1 MYVYTHT
8 HTHTHI
14 INIYAYICITYTY
27 IPRNVPGS
35 ERVGSVGRF
44 QPHQLSLRGLK
55 GAQWLKSAGSQHALV
70 TLYIKNS

>member
-1 MYVYTHT
+1 MYYIY
-8 HTHTHI
+8 HI
-14 INIYAYICITYTY
+14 YKY

-55 GAQWLKSAGSQHALV
+55 GAQWLESAGSQHALV
-70 TLYIKNS
+70 TLYIKDSEKVSAPVFILFT